1 MRKEKHTYK
10 YKLIKIRVISS
21 ETKRRTDWQ
30 KMIIRMDRFVEPCPL
45 ESYQLQIL
53 IEEKYRNL
61 TFPNQIFFR

>member
-30 KMIIRMDRFVEPCPL
+30 EI
-45 ESYQLQIL
+45 SS
-53 IEEKYRNL
+53 EENDDASGW
-61 TFPNQIFFR
+61 IC